1 MIAMIEGLQSL
12 QLERDFFHILEDHEL
27 CMVQRAHREL
37 MTSTCKH
44 VTEYLL
50 HLATGRT
57 YYTMELQL
65 P

>member
-12 QLERDFFHILEDHEL
+12 HLERVFFSNLEDHEL

-37 MTSTCKH
+37 MTSTCKR

-50 HLATGRT
+50 HSATGRT
-57 YYTMELQL
+57 ATSLMA
-65 P
+65 

>member
-1 MIAMIEGLQSL
+1 MQSL
-12 QLERDFFHILEDHEL
+12 HLERYFFHILEDHEL

-37 MTSTCKH
+37 MTCTCKR

-50 HLATGRT
+50 HSATGRT
-57 YYTMELQL
+57 YYAMERQL